1 MAASPACSS
10 AGLDFEP
17 HGPLGGSL
25 TWAEP
30 EAGLLASEPL
40 RGAAE
45 RPRPTPQALKSH
57 VGPCLGPSTPYFTVG
72 PREELGS
79 H

>member
-1 MAASPACSS
+1 MSQEALVAASPACSP

-17 HGPLGGSL
+17 RGPLGDSL

-40 RGAAE
+40 RGLRSVPAL
-45 RPRPTPQALKSH
+45 PPQALKSQMAH
-57 VGPCLGPSTPYFTVG
+57 PIL
-72 PREELGS
+72 
-79 H
+79 

>member
-1 MAASPACSS
+1 MAASPACSP

-17 HGPLGGSL
+17 HGPLGDSL

-45 RPRPTPQALKSH
+45 CPRPTPQALKSQMAH
-57 VGPCLGPSTPYFTVG
+57 PILQLGPERSRGLVEEVG
-72 PREELGS
+72 T
-79 H
+79 